1 MKMTNI
7 IKCGPVLEVTFAT
20 RNYNMIKNTFSA
32 LFVSALFSSLGA
44 QTVITDTVSMGA
56 GYANSNYYNVVSG
69 SEHTSPINKW
79 HIAHTTSTR
88 DNCIRLNH
96 TAGVNVYL
104 YPKGNNSA
112 FDQMDTTGW
121 RNWVKPMNDLHVH
134 EKGALNQNLDPN
146 NQWDF
151 SWGIYDA
158 ASHQVKGDSL
168 YLFTFAVGASTY
180 FVKFMPI
187 AQEPNGDFIFK
198 YAPLGSP
205 MSVTDTLK
213 QSEANGGSY
222 KYYDLQKM
230 TQVDVEP
237 AGGDWHLNFTRYYVP
252 TFTGTEYIPYL
263 TMGVESKRGLNIAK
277 LENVKWADLLAD
289 ANTYITDTDTTGGKG
304 FKNDLTRIGSDW
316 KSFNGQSFEVVTDR
330 AYLVEVPNAT
340 GADYWGIRFTGFGGT
355 SNGNSILDRVKL
367 GSQANIKK
375 SVLANIIAFPVPA
388 SNQLNVIVP
397 EYVKATSY
405 VIRSFDGRIL
415 LNSTNSNIDISTLSS
430 GQYIL
435 EVSHNLGKSA
445 ISFSKI

>member
-7 IKCGPVLEVTFAT
+7 IKCEPALEVTFAT

-151 SWGIYDA
+151 SWGVYDA

>member
-1 MKMTNI
+1 
-7 IKCGPVLEVTFAT
+7 
-20 RNYNMIKNTFSA
+20 MIKNTFSA

-151 SWGIYDA
+151 SWGVYDA

-415 LNSTNSNIDISTLSS
+415 LNSTNSKIDISTLSS